1 MLHRLSTYSWSSNS
15 HENVNFFNDWALPMI
30 LVAPLWKKLLYLYIM
45 EQTIE
50 IKRLE
55 NLHKYE
61 ILDTPADGDF
71 DEITSLAAKIFDVPV
86 AIITLVDTDRIWFK
100 SSYGLDVEEIPRD
113 PGLCS
118 SAIMS
123 DDIYIVENARIDPRT
138 IANPL
143 VAGAMG
149 LQFYAA
155 APLKSIDGYNLG
167 TLCIID
173 KTPRRMDAKESSILM
188 QLSRIVMDQ
197 VELKLQSRLII
208 KEMQKNISEQ

>member
-1 MLHRLSTYSWSSNS
+1 
-15 HENVNFFNDWALPMI
+15 
-30 LVAPLWKKLLYLYIM
+30 M

-61 ILDTPADGDF
+61 ILNTPADGYF
-71 DEITSLAAKIFDVPV
+71 DEITALAAKIFNVPI
-86 AIITLVDTDRIWFK
+86 AIISLVDTDRIWFK
-100 SSYGLDVEEIPRD
+100 SSYGLDVDEIPRD

-123 DDIYIVENARIDPRT
+123 DDIYIVENARTDART
-138 IANPL
+138 LANPL
-143 VAGAMG
+143 VAGVMG

-155 APLKSIDGYNLG
+155 APLKSLEGYNLG

-173 KTPRRMDAKESSILM
+173 KTPRSLDAKESSILM
-188 QLSRIVMDQ
+188 QLSRIVMHQ
-197 VELKLQSRLII
+197 FELKLQARLMV
-208 KEMQKNISEQ
+208 KEIQNKLSLQ

>member
-1 MLHRLSTYSWSSNS
+1 MVQIQ
-15 HENVNFFNDWALPMI
+15 EN
-30 LVAPLWKKLLYLYIM
+30 
-45 EQTIE
+45 
-50 IKRLE
+50 KRLE

-71 DEITSLAAKIFDVPV
+71 DEITSLAAKIFNVPI

-100 SSYGLDVEEIPRD
+100 SSYGLDVEEIPKD

-123 DDIYIVENARIDPRT
+123 DEIYIVEDARVDPRT
-138 IANPL
+138 LANPL
-143 VAGAMG
+143 VADVMG

-155 APLKSIDGYNLG
+155 APLKSQDGYNLG

-173 KTPRRMDAKESSILM
+173 KTPRRLSAKESSILM
-188 QLSRIVMDQ
+188 QLARIVMDKF
-197 VELKLQSRLII
+197 ELKLQSRLMI
-208 KEMQKNISEQ
+208 KEMQMKIAEQ